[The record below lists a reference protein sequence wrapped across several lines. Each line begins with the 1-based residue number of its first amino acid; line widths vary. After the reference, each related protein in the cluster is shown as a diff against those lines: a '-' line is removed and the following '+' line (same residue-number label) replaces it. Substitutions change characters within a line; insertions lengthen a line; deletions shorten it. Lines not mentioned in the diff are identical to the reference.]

1 MTTRLN
7 ITLTDAVAVKLRD
20 ASGNQPSAYIERAVT
35 RQLLADDLRK
45 LAEWEKAHGPD
56 AVWERLREEAENE
69 E

>member
-1 MTTRLN
+1 M
-7 ITLTDAVAVKLRD
+7 KLRD